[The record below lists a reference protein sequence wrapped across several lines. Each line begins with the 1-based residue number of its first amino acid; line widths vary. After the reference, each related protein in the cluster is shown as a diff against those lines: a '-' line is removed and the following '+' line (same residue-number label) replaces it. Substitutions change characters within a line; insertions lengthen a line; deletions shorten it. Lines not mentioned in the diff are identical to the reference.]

1 VRKYFIGGAAIAVL
15 VAGLLVIFLNPSN
28 QRPDTSKP
36 SVEEAKLQ
44 IVKITS
50 SPEKGV
56 VATTKDTIVY
66 KVIVKNAGKKALT
79 DLVQLKLGGIAL
91 GEGQRVSLKPGE
103 EKTLEFRIQ
112 GFPNPGEYQ
121 VEIGGQAVKLKVR
134 GEIPPEPKIVKAEE
148 GLTEPGVPGGKLIFS
163 TISGPKTLNPPIAQE
178 TSTTQVTGRM
188 HEGLV
193 DIDPITSKE
202 WPGLAKSWDIS
213 EDKKTITFHL
223 RQGIKFSDGY
233 CCFSADDVVFTFND
247 VLFNED
253 VITDDRDAFKVKGE
267 YIKVEK
273 VDDYT
278 VKITTPEPFRPLIRD
293 LSIYILPRH
302 KLADKIAKL
311 NPGARGFLQ
320 GIKDEL
326 NSYKNELVGKH
337 FKAIDEQMPKLE
349 EAMNKSDK
357 AQLKDAASKLKAP
370 LEALMKVVPQGRAD
384 LREALNQLLEGAT
397 KLSESA
403 QVEKFDEARKALNA
417 FKDLFTKN
425 RAALEQLAEE
435 PLKTVNEVI
444 ARTDGAINEKSV
456 EKIKES
462 IPKLKSE
469 LEVLK
474 GKLSEDQQDLGE
486 LFDKALKNA
495 DRLVENAEA
504 GRWEGVSPDLF
515 NRTWGIDAKSEE
527 FAGLGP
533 YVFKSYVVDQQVIL
547 ERNPYYWKVD
557 EKGVQLPYVDQLVYL
572 VVPGQDVSFLK
583 FLTGETDTLGPR
595 PQDWPSLVDELQK
608 GKPWRLIPDPQAVND
623 PERRKKEL
631 LPNFG
636 TTFVVFNQDAQKPE
650 LRAVFRALEFR
661 KAVAYAVDKNA
672 IIENIYDGLAIPQ
685 WSPVDFA
692 SPFYDDKEAFVK
704 YEYDLEKSKQILD
717 ALGLKDT
724 DGDGLRNITDEFLKA
739 QGVDF
744 SGLPPEKDRELIF
757 ELNTNAGNTQREKI
771 GAMLKD
777 DLKKLGIEVNFKP
790 MEFNTLVSNLTGA
803 QYEAIIIGLTGDV
816 DPHAPNVWKTDGGL
830 HFWRWSSKTEPPEWE
845 KRVDELVDLG
855 ATTFDFEEAKR
866 YYVEFQRLV
875 TENLPLIY
883 FVNQVFLYAHKQG
896 LGNAHF
902 NPNGGVLAFS
912 DILWWKEEARR
923 TQ

>member
-1 VRKYFIGGAAIAVL
+1 MRKYLIGGAVIAVL
-15 VAGLLVIFLNPSN
+15 VAGLLVIVLNP
-28 QRPDTSKP
+28 RGPREDTGKQES
-36 SVEEAKLQ
+36 KLQ

-50 SPEKGV
+50 IPEKGV
-56 VATTKDTIVY
+56 VATTKDTVVY
-66 KVIVKNAGKKALT
+66 QVTVKNEGKDALT
-79 DLVQLKLGGIAL
+79 ELVPLKLDGTAL
-91 GEGQRVSLKPGE
+91 GEGQRVSLQPGE
-103 EKTLEFRIQ
+103 EKTLEFRIE
-112 GFPNPGEYQ
+112 GFPKPGEYQ
-121 VEIGGQAVKLKVR
+121 VEIGGQATKLKVR
-134 GEIPPEPKIVKAEE
+134 GEVPPEPKVVGAEE
-148 GLTEPGVPGGKLIFS
+148 GLTEPGIPGGKLIFS
-163 TISGPKTLNPPIAQE
+163 TIAGPKTLNPPIAQE

-193 DIDPITSKE
+193 DIDPVTSKE
-202 WPGLAKSWDIS
+202 WPGLATHWEIS
-213 EDKKTITFHL
+213 EDKKEIIFHL
-223 RQGIKFSDGY
+223 RQGIKWSDGH
-233 CCFSADDVVFTFND
+233 CCFTADDVVFTFND
-247 VLFNED
+247 VLFNDD
-253 VITDDRDAFKVKGE
+253 VITDDRDDFNIKGE

-278 VKITTPEPFRPLIRD
+278 VKVTTPEPFRPLIRAM
-293 LSIYILPRH
+293 SIYILPRH
-302 KLADKIAKL
+302 KLWDKVAKL
-311 NPGARGFLQ
+311 NGGARGFLQ
-320 GIKDEL
+320 GIKEAL
-326 NSYKNELVGKH
+326 ESYKNELVGQHLKTL
-337 FKAIDEQMPKLE
+337 DDQMPKLE
-349 EAMNKSDK
+349 EAIDKKDK
-357 AQLKDAASKLKAP
+357 AQLKDGADKLKAP
-370 LEALMKVVPQGRAD
+370 LEALKAIVPEAQAE
-384 LREALNQLLEGAT
+384 LRDALNQLLEGAT

-403 QVEKFDEARKALNA
+403 EAEKFEDARTALSE

-425 RAALEQLAEE
+425 RAALEQLIEQ
-435 PLKTVNEVI
+435 PLKTVNDLI
-444 ARTDGAINEKSV
+444 TQTDGAINEKNAA
-456 EKIKES
+456 KIKELT
-462 IPKLKSE
+462 PKLKSE
-469 LEVLK
+469 LEALK
-474 GKLSEDQQDLGE
+474 GEVSEEDLTA

-495 DRLVENAEA
+495 DRLFENAEV

-515 NRTWGIDAKSEE
+515 NRTWGIDAKPEE

-572 VVPGQDVSFLK
+572 VVRGQDVSFLK

-636 TTFVVFNQDAQKPE
+636 TTFLVFNQDAPNPA
-650 LRAVFRALEFR
+650 LRALFRALEFR

-704 YEYDLEKSKQILD
+704 YEYDPEKSKLILD
-717 ALGLKDT
+717 SLGLMDT
-724 DGDGLRNITDEFLKA
+724 DGDGIRNITDQFLKA

-744 SGLPPEKDRELIF
+744 SGLPPERDRELIF

-777 DLKKLGIEVNFKP
+777 DLKKLGIEANFKP
-790 MEFNTLVSNLTGA
+790 MDFNTLVSNLIGA
-803 QYEAIIIGLTGDV
+803 QYEAVIIGLTGGV

-845 KRVDELVDLG
+845 KRVDELIDLG

-883 FVNQVFLYAHKQG
+883 FVNQVFLFAHKQG

-902 NPNGGVLAFS
+902 NPNGATLAFS

-923 TQ
+923 K